1 VRSLVTMN
9 RERQIALFKE
19 QCQANG
25 IKLTPQRLLIYEEL
39 INSIEHPSAERIYNS
54 LQQKF
59 PTISLDT
66 VHRTLDTFCAIG
78 VAAMVEGT
86 GSPKR
91 FEGNLDDHHHA
102 RCIKCGKIQDFY
114 HAEYDRLPVP
124 HELAEDFQVFRKTV
138 HLEGICRT
146 CRQKGG
152 DMMGGRRLRRSQH
165 SKRR

>member
-1 VRSLVTMN
+1 MPKEQQLV
-9 RERQIALFKE
+9 LFKQ

-39 INSIEHPSAERIYNS
+39 IRTTEHPSAERIYHA
-54 LQQKF
+54 LKQQF

-86 GSPKR
+86 GGSKR

-102 RCIKCGKIQDFY
+102 RCVKCGKIQDFY
-114 HAEYDRLPVP
+114 HAAYNRLPAP
-124 HELAEDFQVFRKTV
+124 PELPEDFQVFRQTV
-138 HLEGICRT
+138 YLEGLCRA
-146 CRQKGG
+146 CRQTGEEG
-152 DMMGGRRLRRSQH
+152 ARVIPRLKRSPRG
-165 SKRR
+165 KR